1 MASNEKLNALERTDD
16 GATSHVVKLDNSKK
30 YNNSKRKI
38 NQICRNLTLD
48 TKSFIPIKSVEQIA
62 VYLRTKDKMTRI
74 LYSEISNYM
83 FNMESEQRMVFLTNV
98 ESLLIFS
105 LDVGNL
111 SGVILDKDPDT
122 LVDDIAKIIV
132 KIYDHTQ
139 LVNYQ
144 IENMNT
150 IFAQSI
156 SDAKLDLHKEIKGIE
171 KEYISILG
179 IFAAIVLAFVGG
191 ITFSS
196 SVLQNIGKVSIYRL
210 LVVVVMLAFVIVNV
224 IWLLIKFIA
233 EINDKDIKLFKIGLF
248 DTVCGILMIGIIVA
262 WALNLEQ
269 VAQFISTYLPWCK

>member
-1 MASNEKLNALERTDD
+1 MASNEKLNALDRTDD

-171 KEYISILG
+171 KEYISILE

>member
-1 MASNEKLNALERTDD
+1 MASNEKLNALDRTDD

-196 SVLQNIGKVSIYRL
+196 FVLQNIGKVSIYRL

>member
-1 MASNEKLNALERTDD
+1 MASNEKLNALDRTDD

-111 SGVILDKDPDT
+111 SGAILDKDPDT

>member
-1 MASNEKLNALERTDD
+1 MASNEKLNALDRTDD

-111 SGVILDKDPDT
+111 SGVILDKDLDT

>member
-1 MASNEKLNALERTDD
+1 MASNEKLNALDRTDD

-83 FNMESEQRMVFLTNV
+83 FNMESEKRMVFLTNV

>member
-1 MASNEKLNALERTDD
+1 
-16 GATSHVVKLDNSKK
+16 
-30 YNNSKRKI
+30 
-38 NQICRNLTLD
+38 
-48 TKSFIPIKSVEQIA
+48 
-62 VYLRTKDKMTRI
+62 
-74 LYSEISNYM
+74 M

-111 SGVILDKDPDT
+111 SGAILDKDPDT

>member
-1 MASNEKLNALERTDD
+1 M
-16 GATSHVVKLDNSKK
+16 
-30 YNNSKRKI
+30 
-38 NQICRNLTLD
+38 
-48 TKSFIPIKSVEQIA
+48 
-62 VYLRTKDKMTRI
+62 
-74 LYSEISNYM
+74 
-83 FNMESEQRMVFLTNV
+83 TNV

>member
-1 MASNEKLNALERTDD
+1 MASNEKLNALDRTDD
-16 GATSHVVKLDNSKK
+16 GAISHVVKLDNSKK

>member
-1 MASNEKLNALERTDD
+1 MASNEKLNALDRTDD

-248 DTVCGILMIGIIVA
+248 DTVCGILMIEIIVA

>member
-1 MASNEKLNALERTDD
+1 MASNEKLNALDRTDD

-196 SVLQNIGKVSIYRL
+196 TVLQNIGKVSIYRL

>member
-1 MASNEKLNALERTDD
+1 MASNEKLNALDRTDD

>member
-1 MASNEKLNALERTDD
+1 
-16 GATSHVVKLDNSKK
+16 
-30 YNNSKRKI
+30 
-38 NQICRNLTLD
+38 
-48 TKSFIPIKSVEQIA
+48 
-62 VYLRTKDKMTRI
+62 
-74 LYSEISNYM
+74 
-83 FNMESEQRMVFLTNV
+83 MESEQRMVFLTNV

>member
-1 MASNEKLNALERTDD
+1 MASNEKLNALDRTDD

-171 KEYISILG
+171 KEYISIFG

>member
-1 MASNEKLNALERTDD
+1 
-16 GATSHVVKLDNSKK
+16 
-30 YNNSKRKI
+30 
-38 NQICRNLTLD
+38 
-48 TKSFIPIKSVEQIA
+48 
-62 VYLRTKDKMTRI
+62 
-74 LYSEISNYM
+74 
-83 FNMESEQRMVFLTNV
+83 MVFLTNV

>member
-1 MASNEKLNALERTDD
+1 MASNEKLNALDRTDD

-98 ESLLIFS
+98 DSLLIFS

>member
-1 MASNEKLNALERTDD
+1 MASNEKLNALDRTDD

-156 SDAKLDLHKEIKGIE
+156 SDAKLDLHKETKGIE

>member
-1 MASNEKLNALERTDD
+1 
-16 GATSHVVKLDNSKK
+16 
-30 YNNSKRKI
+30 
-38 NQICRNLTLD
+38 
-48 TKSFIPIKSVEQIA
+48 
-62 VYLRTKDKMTRI
+62 
-74 LYSEISNYM
+74 M